1 MSGRKRF
8 VRKKNFY
15 CVVKNMALVDSSKR
29 IVPGIIHLTFIKNLY
44 TAPSKV
50 SHLYNVQFRLKTNLG
65 KKEQNIFILFF
76 PTSEFLRKFD
86 ASIRSATTKA
96 SSVVFVQHSSFY
108 ILVQSLARK
117 KKTLSG
123 QNVPT
128 SSPHQERIEDLSFN
142 LLPIKRGCLFI
153 FVT

>member
-1 MSGRKRF
+1 MAENALSG
-8 VRKKNFY
+8 KK
-15 CVVKNMALVDSSKR
+15 
-29 IVPGIIHLTFIKNLY
+29 TFIALWKTWPLLIVLNGLCLELFIWHSSNLY